1 MYKKMIDLKDTGI
14 NLSFKWPEVEQFE
27 QQKKLN
33 YCYPKNEINIH
44 ESTLT

>member
-14 NLSFKWPEVEQFE
+14 NSSFQWPEVEQFE

-44 ESTLT
+44 KSALT